1 MVFDINKEREKM
13 SGINIS
19 NYPQLKNDYGS
30 FPCITKDLTKVSKD
44 TVDVDSFVK
53 VERSYTGS
61 IDPAISKYLDGA
73 APSEHSSRIEEC
85 INQFFDGTMSES
97 ELQAEYGEMLKKE
110 LFGTME
116 NPPSPL
122 TESQKETAMNF
133 YNAFREKIL
142 SVAVERNN
150 AEGEQYITGDM
161 NVQRSWSYYNSE
173 YYYASESAISAIATA
188 TQTISQEYDTTFEV
202 PDYLEQG
209 KTNLYNFNTALK
221 GDPFI
226 VSDYNYIIDPDVTPP
241 KNFKWFYQTGG
252 DPYNCIRMT
261 SFGTIDEN
269 GNEVIEKDFTTDEFD
284 PTDPSKAQTWVS
296 YTDEDGVEHRLSTD
310 LVFNNSKDD
319 LWNVAELLS
328 FSDKDTD
335 KASLLNQFLSN
346 LQIYP
351 KRYFDRFPMVSRTM
365 DFMV

>member
-1 MVFDINKEREKM
+1 M

-19 NYPQLKNDYGS
+19 NYPQLKNNYGS
-30 FPCITKDLTKVSKD
+30 FPCITKDLTTVPKD
-44 TVDVDSFVK
+44 TVDVDSFVTVK
-53 VERSYTGS
+53 PSYTA
-61 IDPAISKYLDGA
+61 DVDATVTKYLKGA
-73 APSEHSSRIEEC
+73 SASGCGRRMDEC
-85 INQFFDGTMSES
+85 INQFFDGTMSEA
-97 ELQAEYGEMLKKE
+97 ELQAEYEDMLKTE
-110 LFGTME
+110 LFGSME

-122 TESQKETAMNF
+122 TESQKETAMDF
-133 YNAFREKIL
+133 YNAFRQKIL
-142 SVAVERNN
+142 SAAVERNN

-161 NVQRSWSYYNSE
+161 NVQRSWSYYNSD
-173 YYYASESAISAIATA
+173 YYYASESAISAITDA

-226 VSDYNYIIDPDVTPP
+226 VSNYNYIVDPDVAPP

-252 DPYNCIRMT
+252 DPDNCARMT
-261 SFGTIDEN
+261 SFRATDKN
-269 GNEVIEKDFTTDEFD
+269 GNIIYEEDYTTDEFD
-284 PTDPSKAQTWVS
+284 PTDPLKAQTWVS

-310 LVFNNSKDD
+310 IVFNNSKDD
-319 LWNVAELLS
+319 LQNMLDLLS
-328 FSDKDTD
+328 FSDKDAD
-335 KASLLNQFLSN
+335 KDSLLNKFLSN

-351 KRYFDRFPMVSRTM
+351 KGYFGMFSASSRSM

>member
-1 MVFDINKEREKM
+1 MN
-13 SGINIS
+13 GISTS
-19 NYPQLKNDYGS
+19 NYPFVKTDYGTFLNAS
-30 FPCITKDLTKVSKD
+30 KDIQKVSKD
-44 TVDVDSFVK
+44 TVDVDSFVT

-61 IDPAISKYLDGA
+61 IDPAICKYLDGA

-85 INQFFDGTMSES
+85 INQFFDGTMTES
-97 ELQAEYGEMLKKE
+97 ELRAEYGEMLKKE

-161 NVQRSWSYYNSE
+161 NVQRSWSYYNSD
-173 YYYASESAISAIATA
+173 YYYASESAISAITTA
-188 TQTISQEYDTTFEV
+188 TQNISQDYDTTFEV

-226 VSDYNYIIDPDVTPP
+226 VSDYNYIIDPDVAPP
-241 KNFKWFYQTGG
+241 ENFKWFYQTGG

-310 LVFNNSKDD
+310 IVFDDSKDD
-319 LWNVAELLS
+319 LRNMLNLLS
-328 FSDKDTD
+328 FSDRSTD
-335 KASLLNQFLSN
+335 DADLLNRFLSN

-351 KRYFDRFPMVSRTM
+351 KGYFDRFPMSTRSM
-365 DFMV
+365 DFKI

>member
-1 MVFDINKEREKM
+1 M

-19 NYPQLKNDYGS
+19 NYPQLKNNYGS
-30 FPCITKDLTKVSKD
+30 FPCITKDLTTVPKD
-44 TVDVDSFVK
+44 TVDVDSFVTVK
-53 VERSYTGS
+53 PSYTA
-61 IDPAISKYLDGA
+61 DVDATVTKYLKGA
-73 APSEHSSRIEEC
+73 SASGCGRRMDEC
-85 INQFFDGTMSES
+85 INQFFDGTMSEA
-97 ELQAEYGEMLKKE
+97 ELQAEYEDMLKKE

-122 TESQKETAMNF
+122 TESQKETATNF
-133 YNAFREKIL
+133 YNAFRQKIL

-150 AEGEQYITGDM
+150 AEGEQYLTGDM
-161 NVQRSWSYYNSE
+161 NVQRSWSYYNSD
-173 YYYASESAISAIATA
+173 YYYASESAISAITNA

-226 VSDYNYIIDPDVTPP
+226 VSDYHYIIDPDVAPP

-310 LVFNNSKDD
+310 IVFDHSKAD
-319 LWNVAELLS
+319 LRNMLNLLS
-328 FSDKDTD
+328 FSEKDTD
-335 KASLLNQFLSN
+335 KASLLNKFLSN

-351 KRYFDRFPMVSRTM
+351 KGYFGMFSASSRSM

>member
-1 MVFDINKEREKM
+1 MN
-13 SGINIS
+13 GINTS
-19 NYPQLKNDYGS
+19 NYTYIKTDHGTFLDAS
-30 FPCITKDLTKVSKD
+30 KDIQKVSKD
-44 TVDVDSFVK
+44 TVDVDSFVR
-53 VERSYTGS
+53 VEHSYTGS
-61 IDPAISKYLDGA
+61 IDPAICKYLDGA

-110 LFGTME
+110 LFGSME

-122 TESQKETAMNF
+122 TESQKETAMDF
-133 YNAFREKIL
+133 YNAFRQKIL

-161 NVQRSWSYYNSE
+161 NVQRSWSYYNSD
-173 YYYASESAISAIATA
+173 YYYTSESAISAITNA

-226 VSDYNYIIDPDVTPP
+226 VSNYNYIVDPDVAPP

-252 DPYNCIRMT
+252 DPDNCARMT
-261 SFGTIDEN
+261 SFRATDKN
-269 GNEVIEKDFTTDEFD
+269 GNIIYEEDYTTDEFD
-284 PTDPSKAQTWVS
+284 PTDPLKAQTWVS

-310 LVFNNSKDD
+310 IVFNNSKDD
-319 LWNVAELLS
+319 LQNMLDLLS
-328 FSDKDTD
+328 FSDKDAD
-335 KASLLNQFLSN
+335 KDSLLNKFLSN

-351 KRYFDRFPMVSRTM
+351 KGYFDHFPISTRSM
-365 DFMV
+365 DFKI